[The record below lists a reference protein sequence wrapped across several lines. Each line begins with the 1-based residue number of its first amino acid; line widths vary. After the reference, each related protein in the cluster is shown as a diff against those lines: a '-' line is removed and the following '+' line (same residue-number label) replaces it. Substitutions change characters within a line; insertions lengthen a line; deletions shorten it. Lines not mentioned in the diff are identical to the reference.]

1 MKTRAALIV
10 AVLGTASS
18 VFAQAQTQGTIT
30 YSLSYQVVTP
40 TGPAATP
47 FSTVTLGA
55 VGAGSVTQ
63 NANPALSQGALLRLT
78 ATMSGTPGAFD
89 PNATPPG
96 PTGSPLTWNPLAAG
110 ITAGSSGAGGLSG
123 FWSGDVNVVG
133 DGGAATASG
142 TWSNGNAALYQSS
155 VRRTTL
161 VWTAGS
167 ATGSGYVNGDPAGAG
182 PSSVVTDIQPA
193 QFTDDADAMNHSN
206 TQICWRG
213 LWIPTSYSS
222 RTVNFAA
229 VLGSLGL
236 LSKVGAMDNE
246 YDNGYHFPL
255 ALSVATN
262 FGGSVSFNVVPA
274 PASLALLGLGGLV
287 AARRRRA

>member
-30 YSLSYQVVTP
+30 YTLNYRVVTP

-47 FSTVTLGA
+47 FLTATLGA
-55 VGAGSVTQ
+55 AQTAGGTVNSG
-63 NANPALSQGALLRLT
+63 QGVLLQLT
-78 ATMSGTPGAFD
+78 ASMSGTPGAFD
-89 PNATPPG
+89 PNLPG